1 MPAHAAPIL
10 TPGASAHSHALFFG
24 ELAML
29 LDAGLPLNE
38 ALISAAQPLPMHYR
52 SAAHQL
58 SNHVSGGNPLAEAM
72 EPYKTLFNPVIV
84 AMTRA
89 GEAGGHLPECF
100 RMLNRY
106 FEQEAELI
114 RTLKSAS
121 IYPIIVMITAVLVV
135 GVLSY
140 IGFMA
145 STWATRILWGG
156 AIILGIWVVLRFKPA
171 QQAARNLVMMMPFFG
186 GIMHELAVARF
197 CHIFGMQ
204 VRSGVPYL
212 EGLEA
217 TKPAVQHPA
226 VALAVN
232 HVYAGVRNGNTIES
246 SIRSQLAFPPV
257 VRNLVG
263 AGEAAGAL
271 DQTLIKAAD
280 YLRADAEAKIRN
292 SAKVAGPVMV
302 IIAGIIVAF
311 ILIAFWSSYF
321 QHIFSLLED

>member
-10 TPGASAHSHALFFG
+10 TPGASAQNHALFFG

-29 LDAGLPLNE
+29 LDAGIPLND
-38 ALISAAQPLPMHYR
+38 ALVNAAEPLPVHYR
-52 SAAHQL
+52 NAARQL
-58 SNHVSGGNPLAEAM
+58 SNHVGGGYPLAEGMA
-72 EPYKTLFNPVIV
+72 PYHALFNPVIV

-89 GEAGGHLPECF
+89 GESGGRLPECF
-100 RMLNRY
+100 RMLNHF

-121 IYPIIVMITAVLVV
+121 VYPIIVMLTAVLVV

-156 AIILGIWVVLRFKPA
+156 AIVAGIWLLLRFKPV
-171 QQAARNLVMMMPFFG
+171 QQVARSMAMLLPFFG

-197 CHIFGMQ
+197 CHVFGMQ

-217 TKPAVQHPA
+217 AKPAVQHAA
-226 VALAVN
+226 VAMAVN

-246 SIRSQLAFPPV
+246 SIRSQLAFPPI

-263 AGEAAGAL
+263 AGEAAGEL
-271 DQTLIKAAD
+271 DATLIKAAD
-280 YLRADAEAKIRN
+280 YLRRDAEMKIRN

-302 IIAGIIVAF
+302 ILAGVVVLF
-311 ILIAFWSSYF
+311 ILIAFWNSYF